1 MVVIGVL
8 AAVPAA
14 QADSPHF
21 LKASASINSSG
32 QLVCTF
38 KEAGLGNTATVA
50 DISCSAD
57 STAVYQRF
65 NNGGNHPQAGN
76 KETVGGPVS
85 NGGPFPIRNGSATD
99 SITVN
104 PTGPGNFS
112 CPGGQTLFLQSVTY
126 TNIVLSGEGATADV
140 PGTPATLTSTWS
152 GVSWS
157 GNADRPS
164 FWWIWL
170 LPCGVLRHLPSSGTV
185 TTPAAP
191 STSDAYVH

>member
-1 MVVIGVL
+1 LAVASDADVRGKQCTWVAQSATQEKAGNMRKFAIAALVVLVGVL
-8 AAVPAA
+8 AVVPAA

-21 LKASASINSSG
+21 IKASATLNNSG

-38 KEAGLGNTATVA
+38 KEAGLGNTLTTAN
-50 DISCSAD
+50 ISCSAD
-57 STAVYQRF
+57 ATAVYQCF

-85 NGGPFPIRNGSATD
+85 NGGAFPVRNGSTSG

-104 PTGPGNFS
+104 PTGPGSFS

-140 PGTPATLTSTWS
+140 PGTLSDTTLHIR
-152 GVSWS
+152 V
-157 GNADRPS
+157 
-164 FWWIWL
+164 
-170 LPCGVLRHLPSSGTV
+170 
-185 TTPAAP
+185 
-191 STSDAYVH
+191 